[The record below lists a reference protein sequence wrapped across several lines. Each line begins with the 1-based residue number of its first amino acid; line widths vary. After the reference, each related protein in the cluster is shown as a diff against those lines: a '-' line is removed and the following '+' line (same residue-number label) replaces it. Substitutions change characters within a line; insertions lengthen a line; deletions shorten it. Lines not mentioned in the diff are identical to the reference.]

1 MHTSPFALFFV
12 SATVVRPLVNVRYDD
27 GSPILPFDTEEAA
40 NQYVVDN
47 GLTYEED
54 VVDVEPFSLN

>member
-27 GSPILPFDTEEAA
+27 GSPLLPFQTEYDGDM
-40 NQYVVDN
+40 YVVEH

-54 VVDVEPFSLN
+54 VVNVEPFSLN